1 MDPVSA
7 TLLGTK
13 IAATAATA
21 TSAATAAATTTGLF
35 GTAGSFALMPAL
47 STLSTGFGLF
57 SAFTGMQAGKAEAK
71 QYANEQIVER
81 SRAAQE
87 EARRQQELTAILNT
101 QSAMNAGRGVAGDS
115 GSALAISN
123 FSQQEAIRDTKTGAF
138 NSAQQ
143 ISKLRMQ
150 QKQAKSGA
158 VGSLL
163 GGLAQTAGAFADRS
177 IAAYERQVT

>member
-1 MDPVSA
+1 MDPVSL
-7 TLLGTK
+7 TLLGS
-13 IAATAATA
+13 AATAATSTA
-21 TSAATAAATTTGLF
+21 AATAATTGLI
-35 GTAGSFALMPAL
+35 GTAGSFALMPTLA
-47 STLSTGFGLF
+47 TLSTGFGLF

-101 QSAMNAGRGVAGDS
+101 QAAMNAGRGVTADS

-163 GGLAQTAGAFADRS
+163 GGLAQAGGALADRG